1 LKPRRILI
9 AAVLAAAVGAAFA
22 GIVAGT
28 GGQGLTSGEL
38 PGPLFHSAAASQVDG
53 TVMLASLQR
62 ADQWLNSPS
71 LTPSALR
78 GKVVL
83 VQFWTY
89 TCVNWRRTLPY
100 IRAWADKY
108 KGQGL
113 VVIGVHTPEFVFE
126 KNIANIRWAVNDMA
140 IGYPVAVDSSHVIW
154 DSFQNEYWPALYF
167 IDAAGHLRHQQF
179 GEGSY
184 AQSEMTIQKLLREAG
199 AIGVSDKPV
208 SVAASGLE
216 VAADWDDLQSPESYL
231 GFERTPN
238 FASPGRI
245 AFDEPRVYESPGR
258 LRLNEWALAG
268 DWTVRKGAVVLNK
281 AGGQIVYRFHARDL
295 NLVMGPATSGAPV
308 RFRVLLNGQPPG
320 ASHGDDVDESGVGT
334 VKEQRLYQ
342 LIRQPKPIIDQEF
355 KIEFLGPNIAAF
367 DFTFG

>member
-1 LKPRRILI
+1 M
-9 AAVLAAAVGAAFA
+9 
-22 GIVAGT
+22 
-28 GGQGLTSGEL
+28 TSGEL

-231 GFERTPN
+231 GFEHTPN